1 VTQSGKRLILET
13 PRELPWKLIA
23 IWLVVSALAVFSCSL
38 MLSAATLNGEYLP
51 VGNDSFYH
59 ARRILDT
66 VRDLAAFYEFDTKIH
81 APEGSLI
88 PWPWGY
94 DYVMAL
100 IVRGAMALGLGSDP
114 MAILIWIPAVAV
126 VFSIGLLI
134 AIARQL
140 RLSLSL
146 TAIAALC
153 MALSPTTQMLNGVGI
168 IDHHYAEALFILATL
183 ATGLAWLRQPDT
195 SARAIALA
203 VTMGLA
209 PAVQNGLFI
218 LQLPLLITLFV
229 LWLQGRS
236 VPART
241 AAIFASAL
249 LVATVLILLPSL
261 PFRLGRFEFY
271 SLSWFHFYIAMCTA
285 VTVVLLSR
293 LTATRKGIVIV
304 LIVSAA
310 LLIPILRELTIA
322 SAFLAGTPKY
332 LRLIGEMQPPYRA
345 LKIIGVSGLSSYYS
359 YLIWIVPLTA
369 LLCAY
374 KAFKERSQPRL
385 LFWITSLIGLALLL
399 SQLRMHYFGGFAMY
413 LPWLIL
419 VQEYCERAP
428 QQAKR
433 AILLTTFA
441 TLLVYF
447 PSLSH
452 ELVIPIPTANDTSF
466 RETRPILESLKKAC
480 AKRPGTV
487 LADGDLGHP
496 IRYYTDCSTIAN
508 NFLLT
513 PQHFRKVEEA
523 VQLLSLSPE
532 QLAEQA
538 PDVRYVLVRPGQIA
552 QAADGSFTYSFPG
565 PKSRLVQELLFAPL
579 NELPPEFV
587 LIDEVRLAE
596 LDDAIYAKLYEIRRP
611 GVSAPATSANDVGE

>member
-1 VTQSGKRLILET
+1 M
-13 PRELPWKLIA
+13 PRGLPWKLVV
-23 IWLVVSALAVFSCSL
+23 IWLGISALAVFSCSL
-38 MLSAATLNGEYLP
+38 MLSAAMFQGEYLP

-66 VRDLAAFYEFDTKIH
+66 VRDLAAFNEFDTKIH

-94 DYVMAL
+94 DYAVAL
-100 IVRGAMALGLGSDP
+100 VVRGAMELGLGSDP
-114 MAILIWIPAVAV
+114 MAILIWIPAIAV
-126 VFSIGLLI
+126 VFNIGLLI

-146 TAIAALC
+146 TALAALC

-183 ATGLAWLRQPDT
+183 AAGLAWLRQPESPT
-195 SARAIALA
+195 RSIALA
-203 VTMGLA
+203 VIMGLA
-209 PAVQNGLFI
+209 PSVQNGLFI
-218 LQLPLLITLFV
+218 VQLPLLITLFV
-229 LWLQGRS
+229 LWLQGRT
-236 VPART
+236 VPPRT
-241 AAIFASAL
+241 ASLFGGAL
-249 LVATVLILLPSL
+249 LITTTLIILPSL
-261 PFRLGRFEFY
+261 SFRAGRFEFY
-271 SLSWFHFYIAMCTA
+271 TLSWFHLYIAMCTA
-285 VTVVLLSR
+285 VTVVLCSR
-293 LTATRKGIVIV
+293 LAATRKGIVTL
-304 LIVSAA
+304 LIASAV
-310 LLIPILRELTIA
+310 LLIPILRELTVA
-322 SAFLAGTPKY
+322 GAFLAGTPKY

-345 LKIIGVSGLSSYYS
+345 VQIIGVDGLTNYYS
-359 YLIWIVPLTA
+359 YLILIVPFTV

-413 LPWLIL
+413 LPWLVL

-433 AILLTTFA
+433 AILLTA
-441 TLLVYF
+441 LAMLLVYF
-447 PSLSH
+447 PSLRD
-452 ELVIPIPTANDTSF
+452 ELVVPIPTANDTSF

-480 AKRPGTV
+480 AKQPGIV
-487 LADGDLGHP
+487 LTDGDLGHP

-513 PQHFRKVEEA
+513 PQHFRKVEE
-523 VQLLSLSPE
+523 VVHLLSLSAE
-532 QLAEQA
+532 QLEKQA
-538 PDVRYVLVRPGQIA
+538 PDVKYVLVRPGQIA

-565 PKSRLVQELLFAPL
+565 PKSQLVQELLFAPQ

-587 LIDEVRLAE
+587 LIDEVRLAD
-596 LDDAIYAKLYEIRRP
+596 LDNAIYAKLYEIRRHAL
-611 GVSAPATSANDVGE
+611 SASPTSSNDVGE

>member
-1 VTQSGKRLILET
+1 M
-13 PRELPWKLIA
+13 PRKLPWTLIA

-38 MLSAATLNGEYLP
+38 MLSAATWNGENLP

-66 VRDLAAFYEFDTKIH
+66 VRDLAGFYEFDTKIH

-94 DYVMAL
+94 DYAMAL
-100 IVRGAMALGLGSDP
+100 IVRGTMTLGLSTDP

-126 VFSIGLLI
+126 VFSIALLI

-140 RLSLSL
+140 GLSPSL
-146 TAIAALC
+146 TAFAAIC
-153 MALSPTTQMLNGVGI
+153 MALAPTTQMLNGVGI

-183 ATGLAWLRQPDT
+183 AAGLAWLRQPDNPR
-195 SARAIALA
+195 RAIALG
-203 VTMGLA
+203 VTLGLA

-218 LQLPLLITLFV
+218 LQLPLLITMFV

-236 VPART
+236 APAR
-241 AAIFASAL
+241 AASIFAGTL
-249 LVATVLILLPSL
+249 LIATTLIVLPSL
-261 PFRLGRFEFY
+261 PFRMGRFEFY
-271 SLSWFHFYIAMCTA
+271 TLSWFHLYIAMCTA

-293 LTATRKGIVIV
+293 LTATRKGIITLLV
-304 LIVSAA
+304 VSAV
-310 LLIPILRELTIA
+310 LLIPILREVSIA
-322 SAFLAGTPKY
+322 AAFLAGTPKY
-332 LRLIGEMQPPYRA
+332 LRLIGEMQPPFRA
-345 LKIIGVSGLSSYYS
+345 LKIIGASGLSRYYS

-385 LFWITSLIGLALLL
+385 LFWITSLMGLALLL

-413 LPWLIL
+413 LPWLVL
-419 VQEYCERAP
+419 VQEYCERAQ

-433 AILLTTFA
+433 AILLTA
-441 TLLVYF
+441 LAMLLVYF

-480 AKRPGTV
+480 AKQPGTV

-513 PQHFRKVEEA
+513 PQHFQKVEEA
-523 VQLLSLSPE
+523 VHLLSLSAE
-532 QLAEQA
+532 EFAEQA
-538 PDVRYVLVRPGQIA
+538 PDVEYVLVRPGQIA
-552 QAADGSFTYSFPG
+552 QEADGSFTYSFPG
-565 PKSRLVQELLFAPL
+565 PKSRLVQQLLFAHP

-587 LIDEVRLAE
+587 LIDEVRLAD
-596 LDDAIYAKLYEIRRP
+596 LDDAIYAKLYEIRRHAP
-611 GVSAPATSANDVGE
+611 SVSATSSNDVGE